1 LRGITRTK
9 GCPLKIACF
18 PSKEHEGQCPQ
29 PDEAYNTSN
38 DGGERKRRRGFIR
51 NHRRTVGWE
60 VGDHFGLLVKVLP
73 MLIPIGLLLGGLRFE
88 FRLETG
94 LLCQPFSLKALTF
107 FFFQTEVFLLRK
119 TLTLLFFKAKPFLFL
134 KTLTFFLLQT
144 EAFLFGETLTFFL
157 LQTEAFLF
165 GETLTF
171 FFLQTE
177 ALFFGK
183 ALALLFFEAK
193 AFLFRKA
200 LTLLLLKTEPFLLL
214 KALTFLFFQTE
225 AFLFLPLFA
234 LFLSQRSLAGLFLGQ
249 FANSF
254 VEGVLVDGTVPGEDG
269 FTHCGE
275 FLLADLRD
283 LFFGRPKQAFNIVD
297 QKVAIVTVEVLTKRL
312 VERSLFGGNRTVLG
326 HEVLKCGQHFGE
338 VEAQIVAHASPLLR

>member
-1 LRGITRTK
+1 
-9 GCPLKIACF
+9 
-18 PSKEHEGQCPQ
+18 
-29 PDEAYNTSN
+29 
-38 DGGERKRRRGFIR
+38 
-51 NHRRTVGWE
+51 
-60 VGDHFGLLVKVLP
+60 
-73 MLIPIGLLLGGLRFE
+73 M
-88 FRLETG
+88 
-94 LLCQPFSLKALTF
+94 
-107 FFFQTEVFLLRK
+107 
-119 TLTLLFFKAKPFLFL
+119 
-134 KTLTFFLLQT
+134 
-144 EAFLFGETLTFFL
+144 
-157 LQTEAFLF
+157 
-165 GETLTF
+165 
-171 FFLQTE
+171 
-177 ALFFGK
+177 
-183 ALALLFFEAK
+183 ALLFFEAK

-326 HEVLKCGQHFGE
+326 HEVLKCGQDFGE
-338 VEAQIVAHASPLLR
+338 VEAQVVAHASPLLR